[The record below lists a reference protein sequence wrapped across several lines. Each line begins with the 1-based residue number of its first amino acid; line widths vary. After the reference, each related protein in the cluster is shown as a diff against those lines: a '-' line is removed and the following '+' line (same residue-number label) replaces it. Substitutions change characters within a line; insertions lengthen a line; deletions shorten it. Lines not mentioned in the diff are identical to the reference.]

1 MDRKFKQLSFLN
13 SLSLICV
20 LSKYLNKR
28 SPFFEF
34 FRDDGYEL
42 SCNAAST
49 DIAKDIYQR
58 NKFECWGK

>member
-1 MDRKFKQLSFLN
+1 MMN
-13 SLSLICV
+13 SICV